1 MPTPAF
7 PCLVLMLALAG
18 CSTPPAIT
26 GPTAPAKAAP
36 APATPSKPLSESP
49 AWVHQD
55 RYTLVNTR
63 PTLEQRQPLFQ
74 LITVQIAP
82 ALHAT
87 VGDALHH
94 VLQRSGYSLCA
105 NRAEVTTLFSR
116 PLPAV
121 QHQLGPVA
129 LLDALTILGGPAWR
143 LVIDPVERS
152 VCYELRAPVPA
163 PPHPPMEIA
172 P

>member
-1 MPTPAF
+1 MHTSVHSY
-7 PCLVLMLALAG
+7 LVLILALAG
-18 CSTPPAIT
+18 CNTSPAIT
-26 GPTAPAKAAP
+26 PAVTPAISVAAP
-36 APATPSKPLSESP
+36 AIPPKPLSESP
-49 AWVHQD
+49 AWVRQD
-55 RYTLVNTR
+55 RYTLVSTR

-74 LITVQIAP
+74 LITVQISP

-87 VGDALHH
+87 VGDALRH
-94 VLQRSGYSLCA
+94 VLQRSGYALCA

-121 QHQLGPVA
+121 QHQLGPMA

-152 VCYELRAPVPA
+152 VCYALRAPVPI
-163 PPHPPMEIA
+163 PPQPPLEIA